1 MFIIFNNY
9 NVVIINKKNS
19 LIMSLFFFGFTKNSI
34 KEQLQ
39 MLNAKKQI

>member
-9 NVVIINKKNS
+9 NVVIINKNS

-39 MLNAKKQI
+39 MLNAKK